1 MKFYRDF
8 YRDVYIIFLFQFL
21 GDFGPEWAR
30 NGPEYAGIGRGWSQT
45 PPGPFWTTFWKKHFF
60 QKNTQHQENVQT
72 SQSRFFEKSVS
83 PHKRQ
88 IPVGFPYQPRARIN
102 VSRQKD
108 AKSGVSMVEQI
119 LYVYL
124 FYVSSRPRPISEKW
138 VFKPFVAGGH

>member
-1 MKFYRDF
+1 MVPDTSGA
-8 YRDVYIIFLFQFL
+8 FL
-21 GDFGPEWAR
+21 E
-30 NGPEYAGIGRGWSQT
+30 
-45 PPGPFWTTFWKKHFF
+45 KHMFRE
-60 QKNTQHQENVQT
+60 KNNQNQENVQT
-72 SQSRFFEKSVS
+72 PQNQFFGKSVS

-108 AKSGVSMVEQI
+108 AESGVSMVVFF

-124 FYVSSRPRPISEKW
+124 FYVSSRTGPISEKL